1 MPFRSQPFMRMM
13 LVLIILLCAGISP
26 NVFVAVQA
34 GWNTFPVLLR
44 EWLLPSFLV
53 LWVCVGLDYW
63 MFDRSLARQVLIGA
77 GSGVLATVG
86 LELVREIGFHIGWM
100 PGDMPKLI
108 GVLILNRFAMGPNG
122 ASNIAGWTYHCW
134 NGACFGVIYTLLL
147 GRGRVLWGGIYGL
160 LIGVGFMIS
169 PVTRALGIG
178 AFGLQYLEG
187 YQFLIVVTLAHLVFG
202 FLLGYLV
209 YRSKA
214 QSPSILDRCRMVF
227 PPSSSPA

>member
-34 GWNTFPVLLR
+34 GWDTFPVLLR

-53 LWVCVGLDYW
+53 LWVCVGLAYW

-77 GSGVLATVG
+77 GSGMLATVG
-86 LELVREIGFHIGWM
+86 LEVVREIGFHIGWM

-147 GRGRVLWGGIYGL
+147 GRGRVLWGGDLWFAHWSRVHDQSGDPSPGYWRFRTAILRRISVSHCGYPGSSRLRVFVGL
-160 LIGVGFMIS
+160 SGIS
-169 PVTRALGIG
+169 
-178 AFGLQYLEG
+178 Q
-187 YQFLIVVTLAHLVFG
+187 
-202 FLLGYLV
+202 
-209 YRSKA
+209 
-214 QSPSILDRCRMVF
+214 
-227 PPSSSPA
+227 